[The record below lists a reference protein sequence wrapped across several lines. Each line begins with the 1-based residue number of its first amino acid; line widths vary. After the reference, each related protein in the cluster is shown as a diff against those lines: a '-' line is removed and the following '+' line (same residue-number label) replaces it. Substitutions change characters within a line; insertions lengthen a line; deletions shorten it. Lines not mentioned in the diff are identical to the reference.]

1 MNPSVQGIGGTV
13 FSMSLHK
20 QQISVEHKY
29 RGSIVLPDNIEAK
42 NVFFRTKQAYANH
55 EKMSVAILFTKAKL
69 AKLKRYQK
77 GSSEIELE
85 NLELYIEMGEILGF
99 KTDDATKLKNSI
111 LFTNDSAH
119 TSFNI
124 TKRLKLINKKQKS
137 KTNKNYLFWDIEN
150 FSSISSIFNDI
161 IEKYEIEDEFI
172 YLAANPDSLYLK
184 RAEWEANLY
193 DYGKTLNSFNF
204 IKCDHGKDVADD
216 VLLGKFVDARITNA
230 NVFILTFDRE
240 LKERF
245 TDATDKSNNLFIL
258 GK

>member
-1 MNPSVQGIGGTV
+1 
-13 FSMSLHK
+13 MSLDK
-20 QQISVEHKY
+20 QQISIEHKY
-29 RGSIVLPDNIEAK
+29 RGSVILPDNTEAK
-42 NVFFRTKQAYANH
+42 NIFFRTKQAYANH
-55 EKMSVAILFTKAKL
+55 EKMSTNILFSKAKL

-77 GSSEIELE
+77 GSSETELE
-85 NLELYIEMGEILGF
+85 NLDLYIKMGEILGF
-99 KTDDATKLKNSI
+99 NVDDAKKLKNSI

-124 TKRLKLINKKQKS
+124 TKRLKLINKKHKS

-161 IEKYEIEDEFI
+161 IEKYEIDDEFI
-172 YLAANPDSLYLK
+172 YMAANPDSLYLK
-184 RAEWEANLY
+184 RAEWEANLF

-204 IKCDHGKDVADD
+204 IKCDHGKNVADD
-216 VLLGKFVDARITNA
+216 VLLEEFINAKITNA

-245 TDATDKSNNLFIL
+245 IEITKESNNLFIL

>member
-1 MNPSVQGIGGTV
+1 LSIN
-13 FSMSLHK
+13 K
-20 QQISVEHKY
+20 QKVSIEHKY
-29 RGSIVLPDNIEAK
+29 RGSIELPDNIEAK

-55 EKMSVAILFTKAKL
+55 EKMSISLIFSKAKL
-69 AKLKRYQK
+69 AKLKRYQRG
-77 GSSEIELE
+77 GSEDELE
-85 NLELYIEMGEILGF
+85 NLDLYIELGEILGF
-99 KTDDATKLKNSI
+99 NTSDAIKLKNSI
-111 LFTNDSAH
+111 ILTNDTAH

-124 TKRLKLINKKQKS
+124 TKRLKLINKKSKS
-137 KTNKNYLFWDIEN
+137 KTDKNLLFWDIEN

-161 IEKYEIEDEFI
+161 IEKYEIEDENI

-184 RAEWEANLY
+184 KAEWEANLY

-216 VLLGKFVDARITNA
+216 VLLNKFQNANIKNA

-245 TDATDKSNNLFIL
+245 TQVTHNSNNLFIMA
-258 GK
+258 K

>member
-1 MNPSVQGIGGTV
+1 
-13 FSMSLHK
+13 MSLDK
-20 QQISVEHKY
+20 QQISIEHKY
-29 RGSIVLPDNIEAK
+29 RGSVILPDNTEAK
-42 NVFFRTKQAYANH
+42 NIFFRTKQAYANH
-55 EKMSVAILFTKAKL
+55 EKMSTNILFSKSKL

-77 GSSEIELE
+77 GSSETELE
-85 NLELYIEMGEILGF
+85 NLDLYIKMGEILGF
-99 KTDDATKLKNSI
+99 NVDDAKKLKNSI

-124 TKRLKLINKKQKS
+124 TKRLKLINKKHKS

-161 IEKYEIEDEFI
+161 IEKYEIDDEFI
-172 YLAANPDSLYLK
+172 YMAANPDSLYLK
-184 RAEWEANLY
+184 RAEWEANLF

-204 IKCDHGKDVADD
+204 IKCDHGKNVADD
-216 VLLGKFVDARITNA
+216 VLLEEFINAKITNA

-245 TDATDKSNNLFIL
+245 IEITKESNNLFIL

>member
-1 MNPSVQGIGGTV
+1 
-13 FSMSLHK
+13 MSINK
-20 QQISVEHKY
+20 QKISIEHKY
-29 RGSIVLPDNIEAK
+29 RGSLELPDNPEAK

-55 EKMSVAILFTKAKL
+55 EKMSVKLIFSNAKL
-69 AKLKRYQK
+69 QKLKKYQK
-77 GSSEIELE
+77 GSSEDELE
-85 NLELYIEMGEILGF
+85 NLNLYIQMGEILGF
-99 KTDDATKLKNSI
+99 NAEDALKLQNSI
-111 LFTNDSAH
+111 LFINDHAH

-124 TKRLKLINKKQKS
+124 TKRLKLINKKNKS
-137 KTNKNYLFWDIEN
+137 KADKSYLFWDIEN

-161 IEKYEIEDEFI
+161 IDKYEIEDEDI
-172 YLAANPDSLYLK
+172 VLAANPDSLYLK

-216 VLLGKFVDARITNA
+216 VLLEEFTKAKLTNA

-245 TDATDKSNNLFIL
+245 TDQAHKSNNLYIMA
-258 GK
+258 K

>member
-1 MNPSVQGIGGTV
+1 L
-13 FSMSLHK
+13 SLYK
-20 QQISVEHKY
+20 QQISIEHKY
-29 RGSIVLPDNIEAK
+29 RGSVILPDNVEAK

-55 EKMSVAILFTKAKL
+55 EKMGVHILFSKSKL
-69 AKLKRYQK
+69 SKLKRYQK
-77 GSSEIELE
+77 GSSESELE

-99 KTDDATKLKNSI
+99 STDDAEKLKNAI

-119 TSFNI
+119 SSFNI

-137 KTNKNYLFWDIEN
+137 KALKSFLFWDIEN
-150 FSSISSIFNDI
+150 FSSISSIFSDI
-161 IEKYEIEDEFI
+161 IEKYEIKDENIF
-172 YLAANPDSLYLK
+172 LAANPDSLYLK

-204 IKCDHGKDVADD
+204 IKCDHGKNVADD
-216 VLLGKFVDARITNA
+216 VLLEEFINA
-230 NVFILTFDRE
+230 KLQNTNVFILTFDRE

-245 TDATDKSNNLFIL
+245 TEVTHPSNNLFIM